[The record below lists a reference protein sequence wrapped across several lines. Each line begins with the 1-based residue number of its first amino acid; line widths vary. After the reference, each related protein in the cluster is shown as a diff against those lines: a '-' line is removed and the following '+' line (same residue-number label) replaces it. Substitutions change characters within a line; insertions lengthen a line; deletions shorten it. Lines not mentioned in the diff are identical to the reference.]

1 MDKCKSISYHMNQD
15 MTNISYLPTP
25 SPVLQAQRLSRIS
38 VYQSV
43 TVLKI
48 SYIVVLYMLKYY
60 IVLLLLFGGLLK
72 VYYTLCNLLGLVFVT
87 QHSISKIIPL
97 GCG

>member
-87 QHSISKIIPL
+87 QHLISKIIPL